1 MSTPAQTH
9 EIEDSQVSKQG
20 ASSANESTIGV
31 RLRRRSLTVPGILL
45 GLPCLLVLL
54 TPVLLVGGLI
64 DLVVR
69 RRGSTV
75 RISLYAV
82 WLFAIESV
90 GIVVAGL
97 LWLRFAPSG
106 QLRGRASLQ
115 AHSRLLGWWATNLVR
130 GARTLLGMRHFLEG
144 RSNLDAG
151 GPLIVLARHGRPAA
165 SLLVVA
171 ILAES
176 GLRPRF
182 VIARELL
189 WDPCLDIVGH
199 RIPNYFVDRDSFDNR
214 EELGNIA
221 RLAAGL
227 ANDEALVIFP
237 EGTNFSRSRRD
248 RAIEVLGRTAPER
261 EASARRLTHVLP
273 IRTSGLLSV
282 LETDRSADLLFLN
295 HVGVEDFHKL
305 RDLWRNVPFPTPL
318 SFSANRT
325 SRQEVPDVAD
335 KAALVRWLDARW
347 EEFDSWVTTNSS
359 ASS

>member
-1 MSTPAQTH
+1 M
-9 EIEDSQVSKQG
+9 SKQG
-20 ASSANESTIGV
+20 TSSSHESTIGV

-54 TPVLLVGGLI
+54 APVLLVGGLI

-82 WLFAIESV
+82 WFFAIESV
-90 GIVVAGL
+90 GIVRASL
-97 LWLRFAPSG
+97 LWLKFAPSG
-106 QLRGRASLQ
+106 QLGGRASLQ

-171 ILAES
+171 MLAES

-214 EELGNIA
+214 EELENIA
-221 RLAAGL
+221 RLATGL
-227 ANDEALVIFP
+227 ADDEALVIFP
-237 EGTNFSRSRRD
+237 EGINFSRTRRD
-248 RAIEVLGRTAPER
+248 RAIEVLSRTAPER
-261 EASARRLTHVLP
+261 AASVRRLKHVLP
-273 IRTSGLLSV
+273 IRTAGLLSV
-282 LETDRSADLLFLN
+282 LKADRSTDLLFLN
-295 HVGVEDFHKL
+295 HVGVADFHKL
-305 RDLWRNVPFPTPL
+305 RDLWRNVPFPASL
-318 SFSANRT
+318 IFSASRT
-325 SRQEVPDVAD
+325 SRQEAPDVND
-335 KAALVRWLDARW
+335 EAALVRWLDTRW

-359 ASS
+359 IPV